1 MQRNAQQT
9 GKIGVK
15 DEFFV
20 FKIVMKI
27 NLSRFLEIHLQLAKI
42 RVAKTCLGQE
52 ITKIEKYG
60 SNIPSNLPIRDTFY
74 KYERGVYYLFFTQQK
89 PLGDFQYSSPVGRKL
104 ILKLTTKPVICAV

>member
-1 MQRNAQQT
+1 MR
-9 GKIGVK
+9 
-15 DEFFV
+15 DFFV
-20 FKIVMKI
+20 FNIFIRK

-74 KYERGVYYLFFTQQK
+74 KYDRGFYYLVCTQQK
-89 PLGDFQYSSPVGRKL
+89 TLGDFQNSSPADQKL
-104 ILKLTTKPVICAV
+104 LLKLTTKPVI